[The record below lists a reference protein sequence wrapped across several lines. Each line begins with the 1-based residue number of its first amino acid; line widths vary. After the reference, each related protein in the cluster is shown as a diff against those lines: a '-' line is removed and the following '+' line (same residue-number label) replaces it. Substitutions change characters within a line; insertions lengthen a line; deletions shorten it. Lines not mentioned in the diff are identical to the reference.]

1 MDDWAQ
7 LFQHAL
13 NAEVAP
19 EFQRWL
25 AASDWRWSP
34 SPGSRLEPQVRQCHK
49 ITLKPVPE
57 RQG

>member
-25 AASDWRWSP
+25 AASDWRWAP
-34 SPGSRLEPQVRQCHK
+34 SPGSRLESQVSQRRK
-49 ITLKPVPE
+49 RILRNVLK